1 MAIDEERERLYN
13 ARAAVADHGDFFARW
28 ELRSAGFRETARAR
42 LSLPYGPSA
51 RQSLDLFMP
60 DDAARPPP
68 LVMFIHGGYWQGLD
82 KSLFS
87 YLAEALT
94 AAGAAVAMVGY
105 DLCPAVSIGDIAGQ
119 MRAATA
125 WLWSRAGDLAFDR
138 DRLFISGHS
147 AGGHL
152 TAMMMASDWP
162 AIDPALP
169 TGLIRG
175 GVSISGLFDLAPLI
189 KTSMNR
195 NLGLDAAGAR
205 ANSPLF
211 MTPAGDAPLLLLVGG
226 NESAGFRDQSDR
238 LADAWG
244 SRCRRLDS
252 PGQNH
257 FSVVEDMADPHSAL
271 FAAMKA
277 MILGDQEG

>member
-1 MAIDEERERLYN
+1 MVIDDVQERLYN
-13 ARAAVADHGDFFARW
+13 ARAAVPDHGDFFARW
-28 ELRSAGFRETARAR
+28 GLRSAAFRETARAR
-42 LSLPYGPSA
+42 LALPYGPSA
-51 RQSLDLFMP
+51 RQSLDLFTP
-60 DDAARPPP
+60 DDGESAPP

-87 YLAEALT
+87 YLAETLV
-94 AAGAAVAMVGY
+94 AAGAAVAVVDY
-105 DLCPAVSIGDIAGQ
+105 DLCPAVRIDDIADQ
-119 MRAATA
+119 MRRATA
-125 WLWSRAGDLAFDR
+125 FLWERAGDLAFDR
-138 DRLFISGHS
+138 DRLFVSGHS

-152 TAMMMASDWP
+152 TAMMMATDWP

-169 TGLIRG
+169 TDLVRG

-195 NLGLDAAGAR
+195 NLGLDAASAR

-211 MTPAGDAPLLLLVGG
+211 MTRLGDAPLLLVVGG
-226 NESAGFRDQSDR
+226 DESAGFRDQSDR

-244 SRCRRLDS
+244 GRCRRLDS
-252 PGQNH
+252 PGRNH

-271 FAAMKA
+271 FAAMKSMVFQRSA
-277 MILGDQEG
+277 

>member
-1 MAIDEERERLYN
+1 MQLGFASAILPDLKLEQVLT
-13 ARAAVADHGDFFARW
+13 
-28 ELRSAGFRETARAR
+28 TA
-42 LSLPYGPSA
+42 S
-51 RQSLDLFMP
+51 Q
-60 DDAARPPP
+60 
-68 LVMFIHGGYWQGLD
+68 I
-82 KSLFS
+82 
-87 YLAEALT
+87 
-94 AAGAAVAMVGY
+94 GY
-105 DLCPAVSIGDIAGQ
+105 DCIELMCWPVGRAERRYAGVTHIDVDQ
-119 MRAATA
+119 LNQQTATEIQQQFQQA
-125 WLWSRAGDLAFDR
+125 
-138 DRLFISGHS
+138 
-147 AGGHL
+147 
-152 TAMMMASDWP
+152 
-162 AIDPALP
+162 
-169 TGLIRG
+169 

-226 NESAGFRDQSDR
+226 DESAGFRDQSDR

-277 MILGDQEG
+277 MILGDQER

>member
-94 AAGAAVAMVGY
+94 AAGAAAQHCGE
-105 DLCPAVSIGDIAGQ
+105 
-119 MRAATA
+119 
-125 WLWSRAGDLAFDR
+125 
-138 DRLFISGHS
+138 
-147 AGGHL
+147 
-152 TAMMMASDWP
+152 
-162 AIDPALP
+162 
-169 TGLIRG
+169 RG
-175 GVSISGLFDLAPLI
+175 EL
-189 KTSMNR
+189 
-195 NLGLDAAGAR
+195 
-205 ANSPLF
+205 
-211 MTPAGDAPLLLLVGG
+211 
-226 NESAGFRDQSDR
+226 
-238 LADAWG
+238 
-244 SRCRRLDS
+244 
-252 PGQNH
+252 
-257 FSVVEDMADPHSAL
+257 
-271 FAAMKA
+271 
-277 MILGDQEG
+277 LGDRAPRPRHGRIPERYRKTTPFPLHPAPPSAPGR